1 MKAHV
6 ILGGVATLLLLG
18 CDSSTTSTSPTST
31 SPTSASGSA
40 VSVPPVAEVAQ
51 GVTFK
56 IEPDTLRECDPPAE
70 VAVAWDASATGIP
83 AVKIFIIGGDG
94 KESLFA
100 HVPALGKQAT
110 GPWMRPNDT
119 FVLKDESEA
128 TQLGKLVIGSAT
140 CE

>member
-6 ILGGVATLLLLG
+6 ILGAIATLLLG
-18 CDSSTTSTSPTST
+18 CDSSSTSS
-31 SPTSASGSA
+31 SPTSASAS
-40 VSVPPVAEVAQ
+40 VVTVPPVTEVAQ

-56 IEPDTLRECDPPAE
+56 VAPDTLRECDPPAE
-70 VAVAWDASATGIP
+70 VALTWDASATRIP
-83 AVKIFIIGGDG
+83 AVKIFIVGGDG

-100 HVPALGKQAT
+100 HLPALGKQAT
-110 GPWMRPNDT
+110 GPWMRANDA

>member
-6 ILGGVATLLLLG
+6 ILGVIATLLLG
-18 CDSSTTSTSPTST
+18 CDSSPTST
-31 SPTSASGSA
+31 SPTSAPGSA
-40 VSVPPVAEVAQ
+40 VTVPPVVEVAQ

-56 IEPDTLRECDPPAE
+56 IAPDTLRECDPPAE
-70 VAVAWDASATGIP
+70 VAVTWDVSATGIP
-83 AVKIFIIGGDG
+83 AVKIFIVGGDA

-100 HVPALGKQAT
+100 HVPALGTQTT

-128 TQLGKLVIGSAT
+128 KQLGKLVIGSAT